1 MQAKLT
7 FKDWMDGVLLL
18 KVFSGML
25 QPGLKKMMEKTLIIR
40 INMLPKVM

>member
-1 MQAKLT
+1 MV
-7 FKDWMDGVLLL
+7 GVLLL